1 MTIKNKIIKLIEE
14 DNHTNEIIIAIL
26 HTNNYSNEEIFE
38 ELRDNYEE
46 LSSYGMVF
54 CSDDITSFN
63 SWLNQTINSLRDK
76 IESNNKIFKDI
87 SIHDIIS
94 SREHTMQQNINLSN
108 ELYHFKN
115 YVKQLENEKL
125 DLQIKLERVRNCDK
139 RKNVYCYECEDNS
152 CVNNIYYSLRKEK

>member
-1 MTIKNKIIKLIEE
+1 MTLRKRIIFLIEA
-14 DNHTNEIIIAIL
+14 DFTNDTIISTFNDKGYSDEEIIEALKNECIIEPGTGTTKEIWLDNAL
-26 HTNNYSNEEIFE
+26 NN
-38 ELRDNYEE
+38 LRE
-46 LSSYGMVF
+46 
-54 CSDDITSFN
+54 
-63 SWLNQTINSLRDK
+63 K

-94 SREHTMQQNINLSN
+94 SREHTMQQNVNLSN
-108 ELYHFKN
+108 ELYHLKN